1 MSFNAEL
8 NKEIEQLNSTIPDV
22 EIETKLKLDSWV
34 TPEDFA
40 KMNGTKNCVCQVKSA
55 KKGLEKVQNPVST
68 G

>member
-22 EIETKLKLDSWV
+22 EIEAKLKLDSWV

-40 KMNGTKNCVCQVKSA
+40 KINGTKDITAEQKNCQHQ
-55 KKGLEKVQNPVST
+55 G
-68 G
+68 